1 MATPRTSAPGDYR
14 EETAKEIYDSHV
26 GLGISVQIERT
37 INDLISAGIATSE
50 TGSVP
55 MDTVNFIENYTGSDQ
70 SVLGV
75 STVGNGTTVA
85 RMYPNATH
93 LVGILSTL

>member
-1 MATPRTSAPGDYR
+1 MATPRTSSPADYR

-26 GLGISVQIERT
+26 GFGISVQIERT

-55 MDTVNFIENYTGSDQ
+55 MDTVNFIENYTGSER
-70 SVLGV
+70 VLGV
-75 STVGNGTTVA
+75 STVGIGTTIA